1 MAFLRGFCRL
11 LLLLCLGS
19 LAAAWAQV
27 PVPALTARVTDL
39 TGTLSEAQRQSLE
52 SRLAAFEKAKGAQVA
67 VLLVPTVKPESIE
80 QYGIRVAE
88 AWKLGRKGVD
98 DGLILLMAR
107 NDREV
112 RIEVG
117 YGLEGVVPDVVAKR
131 IIEETMVPRFRAGDL
146 AGGIEDGVDRLLQVI
161 SGEPLPAPAP
171 AVADGGG
178 GGADVD
184 LLFPLFMIAVV
195 AGNVL
200 RALLGRLLAAGVC
213 GGLAAG
219 VAGLLGASLFG
230 IAGIGI
236 LVFIFI
242 LAGGSGFSG
251 GRGGGGGWS
260 GGGGFSGGGFSGGG
274 GSFGGGGA
282 SGRW

>member
-11 LLLLCLGS
+11 LLLLCLGC
-19 LAAAWAQV
+19 LTAAWAQV

-39 TGTLSEAQRQSLE
+39 TGTLGEARRQSLE
-52 SRLAAFEKAKGAQVA
+52 SRLAAFEKEKGAQVV

-98 DGLILLMAR
+98 DGLILLMAK

-112 RIEVG
+112 RVEVG

-146 AGGIEDGVDRLLQVI
+146 AGGIDAGVDRLLQVI
-161 SGEPLPAPAP
+161 GGEPLPAPAP
-171 AVADGGG
+171 AVADGGS
-178 GGADVD
+178 GADAD

>member
-1 MAFLRGFCRL
+1 MAFLCGFCRL

-19 LAAAWAQV
+19 LTAAWAQV

-88 AWKLGRKGVD
+88 AWKLGRQGVD

-161 SGEPLPAPAP
+161 SGEPLPAPVP